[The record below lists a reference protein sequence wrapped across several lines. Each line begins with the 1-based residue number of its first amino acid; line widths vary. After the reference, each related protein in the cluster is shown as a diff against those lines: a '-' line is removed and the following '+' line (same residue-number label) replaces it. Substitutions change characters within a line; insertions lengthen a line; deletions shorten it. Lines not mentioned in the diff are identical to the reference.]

1 MVTTTA
7 SFIVQA
13 IALDGYATTS
23 YDKYWLIAHATVLLI
38 FVSTA
43 FFLTFD
49 HTDIR
54 VHAAQHVKLF
64 CRYCKD
70 MALPDH
76 TYARSHCPLDPTPQ
90 EFIFLPRIDTCIAP
104 HTTLMFQITYSI
116 SLLLFFTTP

>member
-13 IALDGYATTS
+13 FALDGYATTS

-70 MALPDH
+70 MASLSFGS
-76 TYARSHCPLDPTPQ
+76 YAA
-90 EFIFLPRIDTCIAP
+90 RI
-104 HTTLMFQITYSI
+104 YI
-116 SLLLFFTTP
+116 SAAHRYMYCSTHNAHVSDC

>member
-1 MVTTTA
+1 MVITTA
-7 SFIVQA
+7 SFILQA

-23 YDKYWLIAHATVLLI
+23 YDRYWLIAHATVLLI

-70 MALPDH
+70 IWLSPTCIRSLTLPFGSDAAGY
-76 TYARSHCPLDPTPQ
+76 TL
-90 EFIFLPRIDTCIAP
+90 LPRIDTC
-104 HTTLMFQITYSI
+104 HR
-116 SLLLFFTTP
+116 